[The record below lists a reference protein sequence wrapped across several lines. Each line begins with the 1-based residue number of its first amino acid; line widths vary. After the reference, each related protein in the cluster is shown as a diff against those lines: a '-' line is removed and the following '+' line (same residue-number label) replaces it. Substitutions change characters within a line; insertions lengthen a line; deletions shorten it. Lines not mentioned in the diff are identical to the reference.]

1 MGLSE
6 NEAAPLQK
14 PANRPKERS
23 RPLQSAYTR
32 KVYFIGDQNFYIK
45 GVTYG
50 AFAPGE
56 DGIEFHDFAAMAAQD
71 INTVR
76 IPHTLLPTSLLDKA
90 YRHGLRVIGGLSA
103 EQLSDISR
111 DREKGVF
118 RDSAVVRF
126 LSRK

>member
-1 MGLSE
+1 MK
-6 NEAAPLQK
+6 QHRCK
-14 PANRPKERS
+14 NRRTGK
-23 RPLQSAYTR
+23 R
-32 KVYFIGDQNFYIK
+32 KVSAVARPHIRGKFISS
-45 GVTYG
+45 VTKILYQRG
-50 AFAPGE
+50 YLRRICSWRN
-56 DGIEFHDFAAMAAQD
+56 GIEFHDFAAMAAQD

-118 RDSAVVRF
+118 RDSAVVRL
-126 LSRK
+126 LSKK

>member
-56 DGIEFHDFAAMAAQD
+56 DGIEFHDFATIERDFARPLRTL
-71 INTVR
+71 IRSEFLTLYLRPRCLIRR
-76 IPHTLLPTSLLDKA
+76 IGIDCA
-90 YRHGLRVIGGLSA
+90 
-103 EQLSDISR
+103 
-111 DREKGVF
+111 
-118 RDSAVVRF
+118 
-126 LSRK
+126 